1 LYTGPQTINVVGALL
16 SVVGM
21 GGWCWASWRGQE
33 GGEPV
38 GALLATGVIAMAAL
52 PSTCA

>member
-1 LYTGPQTINVVGALL
+1 VLGILA
-16 SVVGM
+16 
-21 GGWCWASWRGQE
+21 WQE